1 MSAAATMTLPQAWLA
16 RCRAQPDQ
24 VAMRHKRRGIWRAVT
39 WSEFFAQAQ
48 AIGLALDRLGLV
60 PGEVVSIISES
71 RPEWLH
77 ADMAAQAM
85 GFVSHGV
92 YPTCS
97 ARRVGRHLADAGS
110 RVAFVENAAQAAK
123 VLASAARL
131 PRLARVVAFDERGVR
146 ELGDARVVGLAA
158 FLAADEA
165 APAARFEARIAAGQG
180 GDTAFLAGTAGTTG
194 TPRLAAFSQAAA
206 MRQGAAVQVALGTRD
221 GDRSL
226 CFVPLASAAERILA
240 AVLPVLGHG
249 LVHFPESPATV
260 ANDLREVEPHWVH
273 APPRFWEKLQ
283 ARTESAALLT
293 APRER
298 RLYRRSIDGTAGGWL
313 AQAARRHVRRSL
325 GLARA
330 RQVFSGGALAAP
342 ALAQW
347 YGAIGVPLVDLYES
361 AETCGPCLLGPS
373 VARIAG
379 DGELQ
384 LRPVAPLAGYWREG
398 ALQPPALTHDGWL
411 HTGDLAVAGED
422 GVPRVVGRLSESF
435 AMASGDRVAPGAIE
449 AALLASSYIAGAMLV
464 GEQRSHCAC
473 LVALEEE
480 SVLSYAQ
487 AEGIPFTDYANLVGK
502 PEVHALV
509 QAQIDR
515 LNAALAE
522 GRRIRGFG
530 VLARTL
536 SAQDE
541 ELTPALRIQR
551 QMAQRSFS
559 GQIEALYA

>member
-1 MSAAATMTLPQAWLA
+1 MTLPQAWLA
-16 RCRAQPDQ
+16 RCRAQPAQ

-39 WSEFFAQAQ
+39 WSEFFAQAR
-48 AIGLALDRLGLV
+48 AIGLALDRLGLL

-97 ARRVGRHLADAGS
+97 AGRIGRQLADAGT

-131 PRLARVVAFDERGVR
+131 PRLARVVAFDERGVPA
-146 ELGDARVVGLAA
+146 LGDPRATSLAA
-158 FLAADEA
+158 FVEGRRGAAGRA
-165 APAARFEARIAAGQG
+165 IRGAHRGRAGRPHRLSRPPPRAPPAHRAWRPSRRRRRCARVPRCRRRWAHARAIAAC
-180 GDTAFLAGTAGTTG
+180 ASC
-194 TPRLAAFSQAAA
+194 PW
-206 MRQGAAVQVALGTRD
+206 
-221 GDRSL
+221 
-226 CFVPLASAAERILA
+226 PSAAERILSA
-240 AVLPVLGHG
+240 LLPVLGHG
-249 LVHFPESPATV
+249 LVHFPRGPATV
-260 ANDLREVEPHWVH
+260 ANDLREVAPHWVH

-298 RLYRRSIDGTAGGWL
+298 RLYRRSVDGPAGGWL
-313 AQAARRHVRRSL
+313 ARRHGGRCAARWAWRGRARCSAAARWRPLRRWRSGTAPSACRWSTSMKAPRPA
-325 GLARA
+325 GLACSGRPWPASRRRRA
-330 RQVFSGGALAAP
+330 AAQAGG
-342 ALAQW
+342 
-347 YGAIGVPLVDLYES
+347 GV
-361 AETCGPCLLGPS
+361 
-373 VARIAG
+373 
-379 DGELQ
+379 
-384 LRPVAPLAGYWREG
+384 AGYWREG
-398 ALQPPALTHDGWL
+398 ALQPPALSHDGWL

-422 GVPRVVGRLSESF
+422 GMPRVVGRLSESF
-435 AMASGDRVAPGAIE
+435 AMASGERVAPGAIE

-464 GEQRSHCAC
+464 GERRSHCAC
-473 LVALEEE
+473 LVALEED
-480 SVLSYAQ
+480 SVLSFAQ
-487 AEGIPFTDYANLVGK
+487 SEGIAFTDYASLVAK

-530 VLARTL
+530 VLAHTL

-541 ELTPALRIQR
+541 ELTPTLRIQR

-559 GQIEALYA
+559 GQIEALYG